1 MSRFLSKIT
10 CCTNDQKNL
19 CLNQKTQSTDTNN
32 QMTQMLELSDND
44 FKALVTKMLEQ
55 EITKTLETTGKK
67 IESLSRET
75 ESFGKENSNEKF

>member
-1 MSRFLSKIT
+1 M
-10 CCTNDQKNL
+10 
-19 CLNQKTQSTDTNN
+19 NQKTQSTDTND

-67 IESLSRET
+67 NRKS
-75 ESFGKENSNEKF
+75 

>member
-1 MSRFLSKIT
+1 
-10 CCTNDQKNL
+10 
-19 CLNQKTQSTDTNN
+19 
-32 QMTQMLELSDND
+32 MTQMLELSDND